1 MPTLNK
7 RIASFEHKARQRIKS
22 IIERFP
28 SLSLFVFASVIS
40 GITMSLA
47 LHDIFP
53 AGLFIAMFGPSLA
66 GIILTSIAGGK
77 TGLKELFRRLLIW
90 RVGIQWWIFVLL
102 FLAPATLGARYLYY
116 FFGGPALD
124 LSSIRPL
131 YEAIPGLIILT
142 ITSGFAEEL
151 GWRGFLLPRL
161 QSRYSA
167 LLSTIIVTAAW
178 GLWHWPLF
186 IYDIEGLPYF
196 AMKEAIGF
204 VPALLGFTAIYLLA
218 WSIQFTW
225 VFNNTKGSLLLIS
238 VLHASQVWVGF
249 LMDIDKPV
257 NFIPLTVMMTVT
269 SIIIVL
275 VFGGGNLSRSN
286 KKQIFES
293 S

>member
-1 MPTLNK
+1 M
-7 RIASFEHKARQRIKS
+7 KS

-28 SLSLFVFASVIS
+28 TLSLFILASVIS
-40 GITMSLA
+40 GVTMSLA
-47 LHDIFP
+47 LQDIFP

-66 GIILTSIAGGK
+66 GIILTAIAGGK
-77 TGLKELFRRLLIW
+77 TSLRKLFRRLLIW
-90 RVGIQWWIFVLL
+90 RIGIRWWAFVLL

-116 FFGGPALD
+116 FFGGPAVD
-124 LSSIRPL
+124 LSGIKPL

-167 LLSTIIVTAAW
+167 LISTIIVTVAW

-186 IYDIEGLPYF
+186 IYDIEGMPFY

-204 VPALLGFTAIYLLA
+204 VPALLGFTATYLLA

-238 VLHASQVWVGF
+238 ALHASQLWVGF

-257 NFIPLTVMMTVT
+257 NFIPLTVVMTVT

-275 VFGGGNLSRSN
+275 VFGAKNLSHSN
-286 KKQIFES
+286 KRQILES